1 MQKRTS
7 PPPATIIC
15 LPTSSAS
22 FIKSSLAPMAATNS
36 ITKTEPTPS
45 PVLVIYSTPP
55 TLYRDIECITE
66 SRLLESLFLLSDNA
80 RDSHVLQVLQALPHL
95 QAGDNVV
102 RNMRVKVYQDGHG
115 PTSPQHDSTNHHR
128 VAPRPPALPLSPW
141 QQLSSQSQ
149 QYYRVE
155 TNICAV
161 GRTSL
166 RMEHRF
172 FTVPPS
178 QADRNFNARRED
190 KDKEEEA
197 KRWQLKEGEVPERLF
212 AAAEGTLVFIKWHE
226 DPKSGRR
233 NLAPTQGPLQDNAL
247 AIPPTIR
254 FLREQA
260 PERRPQGS
268 LRPDN
273 AFRVLLH
280 LRSSDKDELG
290 HVTNSRYAPLVHDV
304 LTFGLRS
311 GYYANGAGPY
321 KTNLPLPVCTSQD
334 LLCFEPP
341 SLDSI
346 GGSKVA
352 VPVGRAFYKD
362 ATVLELFIGYE
373 NELKVKPEGIF
384 VWSWVER
391 EKIDGHLDVIRFE
404 ICSENPEGQEK
415 LVSLC
420 RTIIC
425 PVPEVKQK
433 ASL

>member
-7 PPPATIIC
+7 PPPRDHHC
-15 LPTSSAS
+15 LPLIIAS
-22 FIKSSLAPMAATNS
+22 LIRSFLAPMAATNS
-36 ITKTEPTPS
+36 VTKTEPTPS

-55 TLYRDIECITE
+55 TLFRGMECTTE

-80 RDSHVLQVLQALPHL
+80 RDKHVLQVLQALPHL
-95 QAGDNVV
+95 KAGLNVV

-115 PTSPQHDSTNHHR
+115 PTSTQQSSTNHHR
-128 VAPRPPALPLSPW
+128 GSPGHPAQPLSPW
-141 QQLSSQSQ
+141 QQLSSCPSQ

-172 FTVPPS
+172 FTVPQS
-178 QADRNFNARRED
+178 QADRDFNDRKED
-190 KDKEEEA
+190 KAEET

-233 NLAPTQGPLQDNAL
+233 YLAPTQGPLQDNAL

-260 PERRPQGS
+260 PERRPKGS
-268 LRPDN
+268 LRPEN

-321 KTNLPLPVCTSQD
+321 KTMAPLPVCTSQD
-334 LLCFEPP
+334 LLRFEPP
-341 SLDSI
+341 PLGSI
-346 GGSKVA
+346 GGSNVA
-352 VPVGRAFYKD
+352 VPAGRAFYKD

-391 EKIDGHLDVIRFE
+391 EKIEGHLDVIRFE
-404 ICSENPEGQEK
+404 ICSEDSVGQEK

-420 RTIIC
+420 RTIIR

>member
-1 MQKRTS
+1 
-7 PPPATIIC
+7 
-15 LPTSSAS
+15 
-22 FIKSSLAPMAATNS
+22 MA
-36 ITKTEPTPS
+36 EPTPS

-55 TLYRDIECITE
+55 TLFRGMECTTE

-80 RDSHVLQVLQALPHL
+80 RDKHVIQVLEALPHL
-95 QAGDNVV
+95 KAISNVV
-102 RNMRVKVYQDGHG
+102 RNMRVKIYQDGHG
-115 PTSPQHDSTNHHR
+115 PTSQPKKST
-128 VAPRPPALPLSPW
+128 PAPLSPW
-141 QQLSSQSQ
+141 QQLSCPPQ

-172 FTVPPS
+172 LTVPPS
-178 QADRNFNARRED
+178 QADRDFNRRSRD
-190 KDKEEEA
+190 VDA
-197 KRWQLKEGEVPERLF
+197 KRWKLEEGEAPERLF
-212 AAAEGTLVFIKWHE
+212 AAAEGTLVFIQWHE
-226 DPKSGRR
+226 DPKTGRR
-233 NLAPTQGPLQDNAL
+233 YLAPTQGPLQDDAL

-260 PERRPQGS
+260 PERRPKDS

-311 GYYANGAGPY
+311 GYYANGTGPY
-321 KTNLPLPVCTSQD
+321 RTTSPLPVYTSQD
-334 LLCFEPP
+334 LLRFEPP
-341 SLDSI
+341 PPTPYNSI
-346 GGSKVA
+346 AGSKVA
-352 VPVGRAFYKD
+352 VPAGEKFYKD

-373 NELKVKPEGIF
+373 NELKVKPEGVF

-391 EKIDGHLDVIRFE
+391 EKIDGQLDVIRFE
-404 ICSENPEGQEK
+404 ICSAESPEGTKEK

-425 PVPEVKQK
+425 QVPKVTHK